1 MKFRFRETVLIEL
14 ARHGIIPREDTPP
27 ELVHQ
32 FVSDLH
38 LFEIRRLRE
47 RFISGLIPKAD
58 YAATVEAVTKRYPI
72 LALPVRFW
80 TKDNS
85 DEQ

>member
-1 MKFRFRETVLIEL
+1 MIFRFRETVLIEL
-14 ARHGIIPREDTPP
+14 AGHGIIPREDTPP

-47 RFISGLIPKAD
+47 RFLSGQIPKAD
-58 YAATVEAVTKRYPI
+58 YPGTVEAVTRRYSI
-72 LALPVRFW
+72 LSLPVRFW
-80 TKDNS
+80 TEDDS
-85 DEQ
+85 EA